1 MSRREYTEPARP
13 DRRARRSPTIAP
25 PAPVP
30 AAAPDPARG
39 HVLLDEPVVAALQGV
54 RDYPCAS
61 VLMSTAPGRALSTDD
76 AARLDR
82 LPPPPRRPLR
92 GGGGPPP
99 HAPPVARPPR

>member
-76 AARLDR
+76 SARLDR
-82 LPPPPRRPLR
+82 LPRRPRGPLRSGGADPPPT
-92 GGGGPPP
+92 
-99 HAPPVARPPR
+99 APPSRPPR